1 MKKIESPATPQMD
14 VQGTVATQAC
24 PILLAVDF
32 SEDSEAALNWA
43 CEFAEATGAPLEIL
57 HVVHDPAASPGSYKA
72 DQTDPLEPIAEVARR
87 KLDGLLTR
95 LGRDNP
101 GRPALGDAVVHCVS
115 GLPAPKILDVA
126 RTRGARL
133 LVLGGGRKNGLER
146 FLHGSTA
153 HQVAR
158 KAQLPVTII
167 KADNQ

>member
-1 MKKIESPATPQMD
+1 MARQRISKLRAMPA
-14 VQGTVATQAC
+14 
-24 PILLAVDF
+24 
-32 SEDSEAALNWA
+32 AALTNLESDA
-43 CEFAEATGAPLEIL
+43 DDAPPELPSGTATERSDREIDRMATGAPLEIL
-57 HVVHDPAASPGSYKA
+57 HVVHDPAASPVSYKA

-87 KLDGLLTR
+87 KLDGLLMR

-101 GRPALGDAVVHCVS
+101 GRPGLGDAVVHCVS
-115 GLPAPKILDVA
+115 GLPASKILDVA